1 MPWIAARIDGP
12 ICGVNGTMPRI
23 YRVGELTLDAGRQ
36 EVRCGGKAVHVGAL
50 TYRVLLALI
59 EAAPNVVTHDEL
71 ATAVWDGRAVSNET
85 ISQRIKLLREAIGD
99 DPHQPRYIELLRGRG
114 YRLIPPVMPVAP
126 DKAARRPTF
135 LAIGIGAVS
144 ALVVAALLWRQ
155 SGLEPAGQSNPSIA
169 VLPFADMSP
178 GRDQEY
184 LADGIAAE
192 ILNLLSRS
200 TPLKVIAQTSS
211 FSFKGQNADV
221 KMIAQKLNVSY
232 VLEGSLRRS
241 GDRIRI
247 NAHLVSASDGMQ
259 VWSDTYD
266 RDIRDVLTLQREVA
280 SSVAAALETNLI
292 GDERQVG
299 AAPKQIKPDSFT
311 AYLRGEQQLRMP
323 SDASLTEAV
332 RYFEKSIEIDP
343 SFLPAY
349 NRLGL
354 IYVGEIVALS
364 ATVTENLPR
373 LRTLVEQA
381 HKIAPDESAVLLA
394 LGAQVARYEGDID
407 LAEQRLERAIDL
419 DPSNVLVAQE
429 YATFKLDQGLP
440 NEALEVLRRLT
451 ERDPL
456 NLNIYGGMW
465 ACHMDR
471 GNAQAAIQ
479 ATMHIDQVAR
489 PSGPPIAGGAR
500 AMTRALM
507 LGDIVGSIR
516 DSESKR
522 PGSLAEYPLLYYT
535 LGDQEKGDA
544 ALKGSRQFMPPKFR
558 AMVSYFHAYR
568 HLLTGEIDKARRLA
582 REAFMSRD
590 DFSAGYDDYYAARL
604 TIDALI
610 AEGAAKRAV
619 ELIETLAPVYAS
631 YKSRPDMHPREFSPA
646 PYSVKGAFSSYP
658 AYYFPDYIRALRAAG
673 DPAGADNMLRHLEA
687 ILKSRK
693 ERGLFVEGR
702 HFAEARILRGDVD
715 GALDTLEQA
724 ERDGTLYLAW
734 HVFLRYNGIFAGIR
748 DHPRFEALIVRV
760 ENEMRRQ
767 RAELEH
773 AS

>member
-135 LAIGIGAVS
+135 LAIGIGALS

-155 SGLEPAGQSNPSIA
+155 SGLEPAGEANPSIA
-169 VLPFADMSP
+169 VLPFTDMSP
-178 GRDQEY
+178 GHDQEY

-232 VLEGSLRRS
+232 VLEGSVRKS
-241 GDRIRI
+241 GGRIRI

-259 VWSDTYD
+259 IWSDTYD

-280 SSVAAALETNLI
+280 GSVAAALETNLI
-292 GDERQVG
+292 GNDRQVG
-299 AAPKQIKPDSFT
+299 AAPTQVKPDAFT
-311 AYLRGEQQLRMP
+311 AYLRGEQQLRKP
-323 SDASLTEAV
+323 SAASVAEAV

-349 NRLGL
+349 SSLGL
-354 IYVGEIVALS
+354 IYVAEIVALS
-364 ATVTENLPR
+364 ATVTENLPK
-373 LRTLVEQA
+373 LRALVDKA
-381 HKIAPDESAVLLA
+381 RTIAPEESAVLLA
-394 LGAQVARYEGDID
+394 LRAQVARYEGDID
-407 LAEQRLERAIDL
+407 LAEQRFERAVDL
-419 DPSNVLVAQE
+419 DPSNLLIAQE
-429 YATFKLDQGLP
+429 YAIFKLDQGFP
-440 NEALEVLRRLT
+440 DAALQILRQLI

-456 NLNIYGGMW
+456 NLSLYARIW

-479 ATMHIDQVAR
+479 ATLHADQVGP
-489 PSGPPIAGGAR
+489 PSAPPIAGGLR
-500 AMTRALM
+500 ALTRALL
-507 LGDIVGSIR
+507 LGDIAGGIWDGETTSQ
-516 DSESKR
+516 
-522 PGSLAEYPLLYYT
+522 SL
-535 LGDQEKGDA
+535 
-544 ALKGSRQFMPPKFR
+544 
-558 AMVSYFHAYR
+558 
-568 HLLTGEIDKARRLA
+568 
-582 REAFMSRD
+582 
-590 DFSAGYDDYYAARL
+590 
-604 TIDALI
+604 
-610 AEGAAKRAV
+610 
-619 ELIETLAPVYAS
+619 
-631 YKSRPDMHPREFSPA
+631 
-646 PYSVKGAFSSYP
+646 
-658 AYYFPDYIRALRAAG
+658 
-673 DPAGADNMLRHLEA
+673 
-687 ILKSRK
+687 
-693 ERGLFVEGR
+693 
-702 HFAEARILRGDVD
+702 
-715 GALDTLEQA
+715 
-724 ERDGTLYLAW
+724 
-734 HVFLRYNGIFAGIR
+734 
-748 DHPRFEALIVRV
+748 
-760 ENEMRRQ
+760 
-767 RAELEH
+767 
-773 AS
+773 

>member
-1 MPWIAARIDGP
+1 
-12 ICGVNGTMPRI
+12 MPRI

-36 EVRCGGKAVHVGAL
+36 EVRCGAQRVHVGEL
-50 TYRVLLALI
+50 TYRLLLALI
-59 EAAPNVVTHDEL
+59 EAAPNVITHDEL
-71 ATAVWDGRAVSNET
+71 AKAVWDGRAVSNET

-99 DPHQPRYIELLRGRG
+99 DPHKPRYIEMLRGRG
-114 YRLIPPVMPVAP
+114 YRLIPPVVPAA
-126 DKAARRPTF
+126 DKAASRPRI

-144 ALVVAALLWRQ
+144 ALVVTALLWRQ

-169 VLPFADMSP
+169 VLPFTDMSP
-178 GRDQEY
+178 GHDQEY

-232 VLEGSLRRS
+232 VLEGSVRES
-241 GDRIRI
+241 GGRIRI

-292 GDERQVG
+292 GDDRQVD
-299 AAPKQIKPDSFT
+299 AAPKQVIPESFT

-323 SDASLTEAV
+323 WDASVAEAV

-349 NRLGL
+349 NSLGL

-364 ATVTENLPR
+364 ATVTENLPK

-381 HKIAPDESAVLLA
+381 RKIAPEESAVLLA

-407 LAEQRLERAIDL
+407 LAEQRFERAVDL
-419 DPSNVLVAQE
+419 DPSNVVIAQE
-429 YATFKLDQGLP
+429 YAIFKLDQGFP
-440 NEALEVLRRLT
+440 DEALQIVVPLI

-456 NLNIYGGMW
+456 NLSLSLMMFF
-465 ACHMDR
+465 CHMDR

-479 ATMHIDQVAR
+479 ATMHIDQIAR
-489 PSGPPIAGGAR
+489 PSGPPIAGGLR
-500 AMTRALM
+500 AMIRALLLGDIAGGIRDGETMTRALL
-507 LGDIVGSIR
+507 LGDIAGGIR
-516 DSESKR
+516 DGETIGR
-522 PGSLAEYPLLYYT
+522 ESLAAYPLLYYT
-535 LGDQEKGDA
+535 LGNQEKGDA
-544 ALKGSRQFMPPKFR
+544 SLKIAAFGFPMADRDI
-558 AMVSYFHAYR
+558 SYVVAYR
-568 HLLTGEIDKARRLA
+568 HLLAGEIIKARRLA
-582 REAFMSRD
+582 REAFMARAD
-590 DFSAGYDDYYAARL
+590 LSAGYNDYYAARL

-610 AEGAAKRAV
+610 ADGAAERAV
-619 ELIETLAPVYAS
+619 ELIETMAPVYAS

-715 GALDTLEQA
+715 GALDALEQA
-724 ERDGTLYLAW
+724 EQDGTLYVAW
-734 HVFLRYNGIFAGIR
+734 HAFLLHNEIFAGIR

-760 ENEMRRQ
+760 QDEMRRQ

>member
-1 MPWIAARIDGP
+1 
-12 ICGVNGTMPRI
+12 MPRI
-23 YRVGELTLDAGRQ
+23 YRIGELTLDAGRQ
-36 EVRCGGKAVHVGAL
+36 EVRCGAKRVHVGEL
-50 TYRVLLALI
+50 TYRLLLALI
-59 EAAPNVVTHDEL
+59 EAAPNVITHDEL
-71 ATAVWDGRAVSNET
+71 AKAVWDGRAVSNET

-99 DPHQPRYIELLRGRG
+99 DPHKPRYIEMLRGRG
-114 YRLIPPVMPVAP
+114 YRLIPPVVPAA
-126 DKAARRPTF
+126 DKAASRPRI
-135 LAIGIGAVS
+135 LAIGIAAVS
-144 ALVVAALLWRQ
+144 ALVVTALLWRQ

-169 VLPFADMSP
+169 VLPFTDMSP
-178 GRDQEY
+178 GHDQEY

-221 KMIAQKLNVSY
+221 KMIAQRLNVSY
-232 VLEGSLRRS
+232 VLEGSVRES
-241 GDRIRI
+241 GGRIRI

-280 SSVAAALETNLI
+280 SSVAAALETSLI
-292 GDERQVG
+292 GDDRQVG
-299 AAPKQIKPDSFT
+299 AAPKQVKPDSFT
-311 AYLRGEQQLRMP
+311 AYLRGEQQLRM
-323 SDASLTEAV
+323 SFNTSVAEAV

-349 NRLGL
+349 NSLGL
-354 IYVGEIVALS
+354 IYLREIRALS
-364 ATVTENLPR
+364 ATVTENLPK

-381 HKIAPDESAVLLA
+381 RKIAPDESAVLLA
-394 LGAQVARYEGDID
+394 LEAQIARYEGDID
-407 LAEQRLERAIDL
+407 LAEQRLERAVDL
-419 DPSNVLVAQE
+419 DPSNVLIAQE
-429 YATFKLDQGLP
+429 YAIFKLDQGFPDESLQI
-440 NEALEVLRRLT
+440 VLQLI

-456 NLNIYGGMW
+456 NLWLYVGVW

-471 GNAQAAIQ
+471 GNTQAAIQ

-489 PSGPPIAGGAR
+489 PWGPPIAGGAR
-500 AMTRALM
+500 AMTRALL

-610 AEGAAKRAV
+610 ADGDAERAV
-619 ELIETLAPVYAS
+619 ELIEKMAPVYAT
-631 YKSRPDMHPREFSPA
+631 YRSRPDMNPREFSPA

-715 GALDTLEQA
+715 GALDALEQA
-724 ERDGTLYLAW
+724 EQEGTLYIAW
-734 HVFLRYNGIFAGIR
+734 HAFLLHSGILAGIR

-760 ENEMRRQ
+760 QDEMRRQ
-767 RAELEH
+767 RGELEH